1 MERDM
6 ASKFRVA
13 AVGVLLLTLAFST
26 VQAIPAMPQPR
37 TQGRAESADL
47 MAAAWDWLASFLTPR
62 RPVTPRSPAT
72 HSGQQKEGSQ
82 LDPNGGN
89 H

>member
-1 MERDM
+1 M

-26 VQAIPAMPQPR
+26 VQAIPAMPQPLS
-37 TQGRAESADL
+37 QGRAESADL

-62 RPVTPRSPAT
+62 RPATPRSPAP

-82 LDPNGGN
+82 LDPNGN

>member
-6 ASKFRVA
+6 PSKFRVA
-13 AVGVLLLTLAFST
+13 AVGVLLFILAFST
-26 VQAIPAMPQPR
+26 VQAIPAMPQAR
-37 TQGRAESADL
+37 AQAHAESADL
-47 MAAAWDWLASFLTPR
+47 MAAAWDWLVSFLIPR
-62 RPVTPRSPAT
+62 RPIAPRSPAA

-82 LDPNGGN
+82 LDPNGG